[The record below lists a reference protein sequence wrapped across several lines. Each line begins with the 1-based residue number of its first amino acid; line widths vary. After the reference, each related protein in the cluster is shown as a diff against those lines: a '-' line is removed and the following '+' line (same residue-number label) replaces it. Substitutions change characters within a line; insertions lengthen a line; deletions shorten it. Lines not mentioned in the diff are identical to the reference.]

1 MMQAL
6 ILSHAGSFGI
16 VRDVSPSRNSP
27 TDEGTEM
34 KLRIQGNS
42 LRFRLTRSE
51 VARLYEDGTIA
62 ETTHFGVGHSLTYRL
77 RKAGAGTG
85 VRAELADGVITVSA
99 PASAVDSWATSDEV
113 GIAARDGVLRIAIE
127 KDFRCLTRREED
139 EVDAYPHPVE

>member
-1 MMQAL
+1 
-6 ILSHAGSFGI
+6 
-16 VRDVSPSRNSP
+16 
-27 TDEGTEM
+27 M

-51 VARLYEDGTIA
+51 VAKLHDDGVIA

-77 RKAGAGTG
+77 RKGTDAVD
-85 VRAELADGVITVSA
+85 VRAELADGVITVFA
-99 PASAVDSWATSDEV
+99 PAAAVHKWATSDEV

-139 EVDAYPHPVE
+139 EADAYPHPAEQASC